1 MKSGLITIAAAFCA
15 AGLVAFPA
23 MGEVSRLGM
32 LDGLQPGLWAMRERN
47 ASTDERICIS
57 SGSDFVQL
65 RHQGKPCN
73 QVVVSNK
80 PNEVTVQ
87 YTCPGQ
93 GYGRTTVRKE
103 TGGLI
108 QLDTQGIS
116 AGRPFVYAAEGRRIG
131 SCVR

>member
-15 AGLVAFPA
+15 AGLVALPA